1 MALFI
6 TFEGVEGC
14 GKSTQSRLLYNRL
27 RKKDQ
32 HPILVHEPGC
42 TPLGD
47 KLTRLLKTFR
57 DITPLAELFLFN
69 ASRAQLVETVIRP
82 HLEGGNL
89 VICDRF
95 TDSTIAYQGYGRGIS
110 SPMIESVDTIATG
123 GLHPNLTILLDVA
136 PEQGLRRKRKVND
149 RFEEETLEFHQKVR
163 DGYLQLASQ
172 EPERWL
178 VLDGTRPKA
187 VLADIILGRVTT
199 LANCDTVVDKGAR

>member
-1 MALFI
+1 MALFV

-27 RKKDQ
+27 RKNGQ

-47 KLTRLLKTFR
+47 KLARLLKTFR
-57 DITPLAELFLFN
+57 DMTPLAELMLFN
-69 ASRAQLVETVIRP
+69 ASRAQLVKTVIRP
-82 HLEGGNL
+82 HLESGNM

-95 TDSTIAYQGYGRGIS
+95 TDSTIAYQGYGRGLS
-110 SPMIESVDTIATG
+110 SSMIESVNAIGAE
-123 GLHPNLTILLDVA
+123 GLHPNLTILLDA
-136 PEQGLRRKRKVND
+136 PPEQGLRRKRKAND
-149 RFEEETLEFHQKVR
+149 RFEEEALEFHRKVR
-163 DGYLQLASQ
+163 EGYLQLASQ

-187 VLADIILGRVTT
+187 VLAEIILGRITT
-199 LANCDTVVDKGAR
+199 LTRSDTAVGKGAR